1 MSWHE
6 TVQSVDRFWPMDWL
20 LCRTARPH
28 PGKPSSSRQRA
39 PTSSPL
45 LGRNH
50 VGLSVSLQLT
60 KCHET
65 LRSLTGTMTRCCH
78 NVTATKPWKTSVL
91 HTKNVIPTHWAGA
104 DLNRRHTDFQS
115 VALPTELP
123 ALMLSRWANHPRAAS
138 LAKHHKRS
146 LYIAAR
152 CAALRRCFVKDPPSS
167 RISCCGIYRVSS
179 RPRRM

>member
-123 ALMLSRWANHPRAAS
+123 TQNNLLNNNRGATVLSRN
-138 LAKHHKRS
+138 
-146 LYIAAR
+146 IAGK
-152 CAALRRCFVKDPPSS
+152 KDLMSNTVNTTLLCQRFIAFKEINYETICDCLFFNPF
-167 RISCCGIYRVSS
+167 R
-179 RPRRM
+179 